1 MTQRKST
8 VLSLQIRNTPELS
21 LFEIKRSDGMVVI
34 KADIPILN
42 AVQIPQSDKE
52 MIISPAPSISETQ
65 DGVLRYVLGNY
76 FGLYTL
82 GIEKKGSL

>member
-65 DGVLRYVLGNY
+65 DGVLRYVLGNS

>member
-65 DGVLRYVLGNY
+65 DGVLRYVLGNS

-82 GIEKKGSL
+82 GIEKKR